1 MTHTYRTHTQ
11 AQLARLVQEIKVGRS
26 IEESPLTLLPSYS
39 TWNSTT
45 EEAFHRKSRPSVVS
59 YYTKIA
65 ELLRMYAILGHGH
78 FRLYLRAWAKKGTGV
93 FSVGLFH
100 IKL

>member
-1 MTHTYRTHTQ
+1 MYRTHTQ

-78 FRLYLRAWAKKGTGV
+78 FRLYLRAWVKKGTGV